1 MVERMNSPVSS
12 FPSTGWLFNWLFLF
26 FILNEQPQTV
36 QLTTLDLEIL
46 QQHLVDSVR
55 MPRCFSQPTQNR
67 IFFDPF
73 DTAQAADRFPS
84 ARNAKVSRIVSAE
97 VRLP

>member
-1 MVERMNSPVSS
+1 LS
-12 FPSTGWLFNWLFLF
+12 

-46 QQHLVDSVR
+46 QQHIVDSVC
-55 MPRCFSQPTQNR
+55 MPRCFSQATQNR
-67 IFFDPF
+67 ISSLSRIKGLKLLI
-73 DTAQAADRFPS
+73 RFPS
-84 ARNAKVSRIVSAE
+84 AKNAKVSRMVSAE